1 MTDSSTA
8 LPSFSR
14 PPVNEVVLSVA
25 FDRPQRLSSAHI
37 GNFWHTRLRE
47 ELPDVEEQPPYNRP
61 IEILTDAPSPQAL
74 NFQLLDRPPPPRLW
88 AKNSD
93 GTRLVQMQSDW
104 FAFNWRDAPGVDQEY
119 VRWPTI
125 EAEFVRHFATFQDYL
140 AIEDLGAISAR
151 QCEVT
156 YINQI
161 RPVEGVWSN
170 HSQMDQ
176 VTTLL
181 GSAGD
186 FLPGPETSQL
196 TTAYRIRDGDG
207 AVRGRLHVTIQP
219 TFRIEDNEP
228 AVIMTL
234 IARGA
239 PADESEEAIIAFLR
253 LGHEWI
259 VQGFAALTT
268 GKMHSAWERLT

>member
-1 MTDSSTA
+1 MSERTAA
-8 LPSFSR
+8 LPSFRR

-25 FDRPQRLSSAHI
+25 FDRPQRLSAAHI

-47 ELPDVEEQPPYNRP
+47 ELPEVEEQPPYNRP
-61 IEILTDAPSPQAL
+61 IEILADVPSPQAL
-74 NFQLLDRPPPPRLW
+74 NFQLLDRPPSPRLW
-88 AKNSD
+88 AKNND
-93 GTRLVQMQSDW
+93 GTRLVQLQPDW
-104 FAFNWRDAPGVDQEY
+104 FAFNWRDTPAVEQEY

-125 EAEFVRHFATFQDYL
+125 ESEFVRFFAQLRDYL
-140 AIEDLGAISAR
+140 ATEDLGVLTAR

-161 RPVEGVWSN
+161 RPVDGVWSD
-170 HSQMDQ
+170 HGQIDH

-181 GSAGD
+181 GGAET

-196 TTAYRIRDGDG
+196 TTAYRIKDFDG
-207 AVRGRLHVTIQP
+207 VLRGRLHITVQP

-228 AVIMTL
+228 TVILTL

-239 PADESEEAIIAFLR
+239 PAEDTEAAIVDFLR

-259 VQGFAALTT
+259 VQGFAAITT
-268 GKMHSAWERLT
+268 EEMQRAWERLT